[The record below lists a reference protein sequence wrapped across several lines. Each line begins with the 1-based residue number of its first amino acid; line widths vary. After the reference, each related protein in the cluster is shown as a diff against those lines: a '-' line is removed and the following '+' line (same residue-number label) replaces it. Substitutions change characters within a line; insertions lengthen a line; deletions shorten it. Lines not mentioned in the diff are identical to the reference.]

1 MKVIGI
7 AGLIGSGK
15 DTVGDMLVNNHGFR
29 RVSYASTLK
38 DAVAVIF
45 GWDREMLEG
54 KTSSARAEREVKD
67 EWWSRKLGM
76 PITPRFVLQHIGTDV
91 LRRHFHDDIWIAS
104 VERRI
109 SSSKDDVVIT
119 DCRFWN
125 EMDSVISLGGSV
137 HRIHRG
143 PNPDWYDD
151 AIRNNQ
157 NRELNIT
164 LPAHTSETSHAGY
177 PRFFS
182 VIDNNGSL
190 DDLKRAVD
198 RLVR

>member
-91 LRRHFHDDIWIAS
+91 LRRH
-104 VERRI
+104 
-109 SSSKDDVVIT
+109 
-119 DCRFWN
+119 
-125 EMDSVISLGGSV
+125 
-137 HRIHRG
+137 
-143 PNPDWYDD
+143 
-151 AIRNNQ
+151 
-157 NRELNIT
+157 
-164 LPAHTSETSHAGY
+164 
-177 PRFFS
+177 
-182 VIDNNGSL
+182 
-190 DDLKRAVD
+190 
-198 RLVR
+198 